1 MTGILLAGVL
11 ATASI
16 GGTSGLL
23 EGHPQRLLIQLY
35 GVAVTFV
42 WSAGVSFLLLR
53 LVGVV
58 VPLRVSREAELEG
71 LDGSYRGNLGSSC

>member
-16 GGTSGLL
+16 GDTSGLL
-23 EGHPQRLLIQLY
+23 EGHPQQLLIQLY

-71 LDGSYRGNLGSSC
+71 LDISQHGQALQ